1 MSRGDPTNLP
11 VTINLESASYGPED
25 SEWQQE
31 CHQLYNQIRDA
42 LDAGTIEPLKVSKR
56 GKGYRGGFVEIFNT
70 VTAGIASIGG
80 LSVIIDLA
88 KLWLEHRKG
97 SEITLKFPD
106 GSEMKVSR
114 ASKEDILKL
123 YERQLAQQRK

>member
-1 MSRGDPTNLP
+1 MSKTDQPNLP
-11 VTINLESASYGPED
+11 VTINLESENYQPDD
-25 SEWQQE
+25 SEWQEE
-31 CHQLYNQIRDA
+31 CHQLYRQIKSI
-42 LDAGTIEPLKVSKR
+42 LDAGTIEPLKVSKE
-56 GKGYRGGFVEIFNT
+56 GKGYRGGFIEIFNT

-106 GSEMKVSR
+106 GSEMKISS

-123 YERQLAQQRK
+123 YEKQLARQRK

>member
-1 MSRGDPTNLP
+1 MSRGGPTDLP
-11 VTINLESASYGPED
+11 VTINLESENYKPDD

-31 CHQLYNQIRDA
+31 CHQLYSQIRDT
-42 LDAGTIEPLKVSKR
+42 LDTGTIEPLKVSKG
-56 GKGYRGGFVEIFNT
+56 GKGYRGGFVEIFST